1 MTEQSDRLLSLA
13 YWSDILKK
21 LKVLYTVKSMQS
33 GKCSRAYCCVYF
45 KNPASLR
52 LMATFPIS
60 GNWMSGIA
68 RIMLVYQLILK
79 TVRRFVQIKP

>member
-1 MTEQSDRLLSLA
+1 MESDVSRT
-13 YWSDILKK
+13 LKAS
-21 LKVLYTVKSMQS
+21 VYCFTVYRVVNAREFTAV
-33 GKCSRAYCCVYF
+33 CIF

-60 GNWMSGIA
+60 GNWMSGIT

-79 TVRRFVQIKP
+79 NCSAFCAD